1 MATKPSLALIPS
13 GYKAS
18 KVYSV
23 LPSNGDGDFTFT
35 RSGTATRVNAQGLI
49 EIVDANTPRL
59 NYPLIDGEVSGCP
72 SLLLEPSRQNKLLY
86 SEDFN
91 NSYWL
96 HSTDITVTDSTE
108 LAPNGQLDA
117 NLIEFDGSNYSYIR
131 RNITVPSNGT
141 TLSVFAKKGN
151 WRYLGFRQ
159 FQSTGVHTVFDFDT
173 ETFPNVASG
182 QSASFEAYPNGWY
195 RIEVKHPSPE
205 SNVFIGF
212 ALTNSSGSELNPT
225 GGQVANVHLF
235 GAQVEEGSYSTS
247 YIPTSETA
255 ITRSAE
261 TANGAGDAA
270 TFNDSEGVLYVE
282 ISALDDDET
291 FRILALSNNT
301 ATDHIRIYY
310 TNNSNAISILVRSG
324 GINQY
329 TFLNYNVNNITEYT
343 RIAVKYKDSDFATFL
358 NGFKINSK
366 TDGGISPVGLDR
378 LNFDNGGGGY
388 DFYGNTK
395 QLMTFNE
402 ALSDT
407 ELENLTSW
415 DSFSEMAT
423 AQLYTIQ

>member
-49 EIVDANTPRL
+49 ETVDANTPRL

-235 GAQVEEGSYSTS
+235 GAQVEEGSYPTS
-247 YIPTSETA
+247 YIPTSGTT
-255 ITRSAE
+255 ITRTKPVTSSPDLS
-261 TANGAGDAA
+261 ANGVINSTEGTYFIDVKFPLSTSRDAS
-270 TFNDSEGVLYVE
+270 TGGFILGSDNSFP
-282 ISALDDDET
+282 SPQALEMAMNT
-291 FRILALSNNT
+291 NGSFRIGKRDAGFTQIFNT
-301 ATDHIRIYY
+301 T
-310 TNNSNAISILVRSG
+310 SG
-324 GINQY
+324 VFHKIA
-329 TFLNYNVNNITEYT
+329 FKWSSLNVKLFVDGTLEYT
-343 RIAVKYKDSDFATFL
+343 GTYTSTPFKYIYSDTGDGSKFIKD
-358 NGFKINSK
+358 I
-366 TDGGISPVGLDR
+366 R
-378 LNFDNGGGGY
+378 LY
-388 DFYGNTK
+388 ST
-395 QLMTFNE
+395 
-402 ALSDT
+402 ALTDT
-407 ELENLTSW
+407 ELEELT
-415 DSFSEMAT
+415 
-423 AQLYTIQ
+423 TI